1 MNISIRSSLLF
12 AALFISLP
20 SMAQAQGTAR
30 PEMILKEV
38 VSGMPKGERQEVR
51 VLTASFK
58 PGEKTV
64 FHTHRFPVT
73 VFILDGAFTLEL
85 EGRAP
90 VVVKAGQAF
99 VEPPKIGRA
108 HV

>member
-64 FHTHRFPVT
+64 FHTHQFP
-73 VFILDGAFTLEL
+73 A
-85 EGRAP
+85 GRTAATSSSSANTTASWSTTTTRTP
-90 VVVKAGQAF
+90 
-99 VEPPKIGRA
+99 
-108 HV
+108 